1 MLYNAGRHSCNGKL
15 QNVTGLRWRP
25 RQRMA
30 CLMREPSPRGD
41 PDPVARDAP
50 GEPAARDD
58 GGDPAAVDH

>member
-1 MLYNAGRHSCNGKL
+1 
-15 QNVTGLRWRP
+15 
-25 RQRMA
+25 MA